1 MGVSEGNPDRR
12 VRELIVLAPMATLW
26 HGEWMRLSTRN
37 QLPGVVTDVHH
48 GESISTVK
56 VELRGGGVITSAI
69 TREAAED
76 LGLAVGGEV
85 TVLVKATDVTL
96 AVAE

>member
-1 MGVSEGNPDRR
+1 
-12 VRELIVLAPMATLW
+12 
-26 HGEWMRLSTRN
+26 
-37 QLPGVVTDVHH
+37 
-48 GESISTVK
+48 VK

-76 LGLAVGGEV
+76 LGLAVGADV
-85 TVLVKATDVTL
+85 TVLVKATDVAL